1 MSILSYRFKA
11 ILNFQEKLFIQTDK
25 FMLKFTCEYKRPRM
39 YKTILKK
46 NKLEGLQYLTPRII
60 KSTSNQS
67 CVALAE
73 DTQLNQ

>member
-1 MSILSYRFKA
+1 MGALASASVLPMNIYR
-11 ILNFQEKLFIQTDK
+11 I
-25 FMLKFTCEYKRPRM
+25 
-39 YKTILKK
+39 YKTTLKK

-60 KSTSNQS
+60 TSTSNQS

>member
-1 MSILSYRFKA
+1 
-11 ILNFQEKLFIQTDK
+11 
-25 FMLKFTCEYKRPRM
+25 MLKFTRDYKGPRI
-39 YKTILKK
+39 YKTTLKK

-60 KSTSNQS
+60 TSTSNQS

>member
-25 FMLKFTCEYKRPRM
+25 FMLKFTWEYKRPRM

-60 KSTSNQS
+60 QSTSNQS